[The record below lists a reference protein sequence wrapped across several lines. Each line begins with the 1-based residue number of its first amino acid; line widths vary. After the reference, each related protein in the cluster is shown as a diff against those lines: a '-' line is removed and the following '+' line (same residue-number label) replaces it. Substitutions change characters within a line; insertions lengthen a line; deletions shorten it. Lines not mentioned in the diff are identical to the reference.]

1 MNENKETDNTRITTK
16 SVHRDD
22 LVTTANQLVSSIP
35 VFGTFLSTPIVGAI
49 SYYQRKNLDD
59 FMNKITSRF
68 ESIDI
73 SKIDKDFLN
82 TEVFGNILL
91 QILDAASRTSSELK
105 QNALANIFLHSCTL
119 PTSQHKGKQAFVR
132 IIDQISDEEMIVLKV
147 LYESTQNPEPLISL
161 EEISSILGWDYIEIQ
176 VISGGLTQLGL
187 AYDPTI
193 GTWTYI
199 QASFNESTTLSLSAL
214 GSRCIEYALQ
224 K

>member
-1 MNENKETDNTRITTK
+1 MNENKETDTKRIITK

-22 LVTTANQLVSSIP
+22 LVSMVNQLVSGIP
-35 VFGTFLSTPIVGAI
+35 IFGNFLSTPIVGAI

-59 FMNKITSRF
+59 FINKTTSKF
-68 ESIDI
+68 ESIER
-73 SKIDKDFLN
+73 SKVDHDFLE
-82 TEVFGNILL
+82 TEAFGNITL
-91 QILDAASRTSSELK
+91 QIVDAASRTSSELK

-119 PTSQHKGKQAFVR
+119 PTSQHKGKQAFIR

-147 LYESTQNPEPLISL
+147 LYESNQKPESLVSL
-161 EEISSILGWDYIEIQ
+161 EEISSILGWDYIDIQ

-193 GTWTYI
+193 GTWTHM
-199 QASFNESTTLSLSAL
+199 QGSFNESTTLSLSAL